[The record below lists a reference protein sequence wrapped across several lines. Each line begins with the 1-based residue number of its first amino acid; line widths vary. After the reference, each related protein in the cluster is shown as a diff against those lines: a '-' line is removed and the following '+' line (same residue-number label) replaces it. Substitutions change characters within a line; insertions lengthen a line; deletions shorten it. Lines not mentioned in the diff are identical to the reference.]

1 MKVSRPR
8 LEESEQ
14 IRKEFG
20 CDGMWKTEITIP
32 VTFTVEVFGN
42 KGQSSEEWLTKA
54 IEHGAGLIDI
64 DGVQKSDPCEL
75 VKLLTD
81 GSRHTTDSQFR
92 GKVNPEL
99 IKRLNQIPEE
109 WHQVAV
115 RFRRANGIRDGDSR
129 QLLW

>member
-1 MKVSRPR
+1 MLANIHYELMNVSKPR

-20 CDGMWKTEITIP
+20 CDGMWKTQITIP

-42 KGQSSEEWLTKA
+42 KGQTSEEWLTKA

-64 DGVQKSDPCEL
+64 DGEQQSDPCEL
-75 VKLLTD
+75 VKWLTD

-99 IKRLNQIPEE
+99 IKRLKTFIQEAE
-109 WHQVAV
+109 
-115 RFRRANGIRDGDSR
+115 
-129 QLLW
+129 

>member
-42 KGQSSEEWLTKA
+42 KGQSSEECLTKA

-64 DGVQKSDPCEL
+64 DAVQKSDPCEL
-75 VKLLTD
+75 VTFLTD

-99 IKRLNQIPEE
+99 IKRLKTFTQAAE
-109 WHQVAV
+109 
-115 RFRRANGIRDGDSR
+115 
-129 QLLW
+129 

>member
-42 KGQSSEEWLTKA
+42 KGQSSEEWLTMA

-64 DGVQKSDPCEL
+64 DAVQKSDPCEL
-75 VKLLTD
+75 VMFLTD

-99 IKRLNQIPEE
+99 IKRLKTFIQAAE
-109 WHQVAV
+109 
-115 RFRRANGIRDGDSR
+115 
-129 QLLW
+129 

>member
-99 IKRLNQIPEE
+99 IKRLKPFIQEAE
-109 WHQVAV
+109 
-115 RFRRANGIRDGDSR
+115 
-129 QLLW
+129 